1 MNLREKFLWNIAL
14 IVSIIIILWNG
25 WTLFNQHQRASRA
38 IKVYQNEDVGTDK
51 KLEDMVKILEKSL
64 KKRQELTFKP
74 KANPLELTRVVS
86 VDGLSSNK
94 GQKGINCNTVWSV
107 QDEYQAL
114 CTYREKRYTVAVGDS
129 IAGGIVNF
137 ISQKKVII
145 KKDDETIEFDLGLK
159 Q

>member
-25 WTLFNQHQRASRA
+25 WTLLNQHQRASRA
-38 IKVYQNEDVGTDK
+38 IKAYENEDVGTDK
-51 KLEDMVKILEKSL
+51 KLEDMVKTLEKSL
-64 KKRQELTFKP
+64 KKRQELAFKP

-86 VDGLSSNK
+86 VDGLSSKK
-94 GQKGINCNTVWSV
+94 GQKGINCSAAWSV
-107 QDEYQAL
+107 QNEYQAL
-114 CTYREKRYTVAVGDS
+114 CTYREKRYTVAIGDS

-145 KKDDETIEFDLGLK
+145 KKDDETIEFNLGLK